1 MRTTKFTSGGL
12 RHHQKGKTMTVE
24 TNIQTE
30 GLEERTATADETQ
43 SVDFSHPDIMR
54 ARAAVY
60 ALLLQWAK
68 ERKEKEAREQAIA
81 TAQTDGKHTCEQACE
96 NPDSEYT
103 DRNQNPTPADTEV
116 GER

>member
-1 MRTTKFTSGGL
+1 MMTADTK
-12 RHHQKGKTMTVE
+12 
-24 TNIQTE
+24 IQTE
-30 GLEERTATADETQ
+30 GRKERAATADETQ
-43 SVDFSHPDIMR
+43 SVDFSHPEIMR

-60 ALLLQWAK
+60 GLLLQWAK

-81 TAQTDGKHTCEQACE
+81 TAQMDGKHTCEHACE